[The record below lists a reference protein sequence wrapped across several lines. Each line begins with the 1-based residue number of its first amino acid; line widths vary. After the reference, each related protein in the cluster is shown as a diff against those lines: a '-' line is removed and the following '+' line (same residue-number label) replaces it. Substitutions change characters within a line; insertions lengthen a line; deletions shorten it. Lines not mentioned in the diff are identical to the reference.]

1 MSGRT
6 KVPTVEDHQEGH
18 GFFDRIAQLTEC
30 DACRRSIQFQADN
43 PHLCPECYEVAERA
57 IKHAMFDY
65 GKDFGD
71 RSLGVRL
78 LAARAI
84 LLELRISRAEFDAIP
99 AFFALRHE
107 DSNDEPERAE

>member
-6 KVPTVEDHQEGH
+6 KVPTVEDHQGQ
-18 GFFDRIAQLTEC
+18 GFFERIARLTEC

-43 PHLCPECYEVAERA
+43 PHLCPGCYEVAERA
-57 IKHAMFDY
+57 IKHAIFDY

-84 LLELRISRAEFDAIP
+84 LRELRISRAEFDAFP
-99 AFFALRHE
+99 AFFALE
-107 DSNDEPERAE
+107 DSNDEPERAG